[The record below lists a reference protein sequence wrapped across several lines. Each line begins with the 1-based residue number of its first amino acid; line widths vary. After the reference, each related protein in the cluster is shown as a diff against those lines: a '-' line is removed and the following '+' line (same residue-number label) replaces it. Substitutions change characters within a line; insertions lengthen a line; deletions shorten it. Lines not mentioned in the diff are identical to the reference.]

1 LPPAANQ
8 PIIFTC
14 FNFLEG
20 LNQIKGLRLNVA
32 AVETNI
38 VSNLVARSYK
48 MCISQFINSSRLQNS
63 FISICGLIIFP
74 CFIEYF
80 SVDSTNSCTNMRTSL
95 SCAHLYVCLFK
106 ALFSD
111 PGQMI
116 HLHSFIILFDQIFF
130 DVVEGAKITA
140 EKLCKNLEQHGILV
154 MQESPVRSVET
165 PNIPMNSSKKEKE
178 KASHLIWFYV
188 A

>member
-1 LPPAANQ
+1 MH
-8 PIIFTC
+8 TY
-14 FNFLEG
+14 E
-20 LNQIKGLRLNVA
+20 
-32 AVETNI
+32 NI
-38 VSNLVARSYK
+38 L
-48 MCISQFINSSRLQNS
+48 SR
-63 FISICGLIIFP
+63 
-74 CFIEYF
+74 
-80 SVDSTNSCTNMRTSL
+80 
-95 SCAHLYVCLFK
+95 AHLYVCLFK

-111 PGQMI
+111 PGKMV

-165 PNIPMNSSKKEKE
+165 PNIPMNSSKKEK
-178 KASHLIWFYV
+178 ASHLIWFYV